1 MIELGE
7 EFLRQEKAFESLTAF
22 RAYMAPTGLV
32 DFQHIPARHHQIIIA
47 ALERLEHGAI
57 SKLLILAPPGS
68 AKSTYCSVQFPLW
81 YLARHPDQQ
90 ILCVSNTE
98 GLAENFS
105 RRRLAGA
112 LTQSWSV
119 LAETELDPKAQA
131 INHPQTLLGGGI
143 KIAGVGGSIV
153 GFRSSLNVLD
163 DPISKQEDALNPAA
177 LDKQWDWYVNEY
189 RTRLKPGSPELV
201 ISTRWAK
208 NDIAGHLLREEPEQW
223 TVLRLPMLA
232 DRDDDPLGRA
242 MGEPLWP
249 EYFTPEHIADKQK
262 HPFLWST
269 QFQQQPLDV
278 SGSWVDLEHIKIE
291 PSAPKKLNHVIA
303 VDLALTVGKGDY
315 TVMIVAGIDTERNI
329 HIVDVYRGR
338 ISPDV
343 TRDKLFALCDQYE
356 PSEVLIDDDNASKTF
371 TRLLYG
377 IARIDGKIIPWRP
390 QPMRGQNKEVRAAAI
405 RGLLLGGIVKF
416 VRAKWN
422 GDVFAEMLDFPSG
435 AHDDVVD
442 TLGLIGRRYGSLY
455 NPTEEG
461 LKPKDPY
468 EGMMVRVL
476 PSGKTVT
483 TKTMD
488 DMWADR
494 AGVIAGRRGRI

>member
-1 MIELGE
+1 MTTDTKRMIELGE

-278 SGSWVDLEHIKIE
+278 SPAFEYCI
-291 PSAPKKLNHVIA
+291 
-303 VDLALTVGKGDY
+303 
-315 TVMIVAGIDTERNI
+315 R
-329 HIVDVYRGR
+329 
-338 ISPDV
+338 
-343 TRDKLFALCDQYE
+343 
-356 PSEVLIDDDNASKTF
+356 
-371 TRLLYG
+371 
-377 IARIDGKIIPWRP
+377 
-390 QPMRGQNKEVRAAAI
+390 QPEA
-405 RGLLLGGIVKF
+405 
-416 VRAKWN
+416 
-422 GDVFAEMLDFPSG
+422 
-435 AHDDVVD
+435 
-442 TLGLIGRRYGSLY
+442 
-455 NPTEEG
+455 
-461 LKPKDPY
+461 
-468 EGMMVRVL
+468 
-476 PSGKTVT
+476 
-483 TKTMD
+483 
-488 DMWADR
+488 
-494 AGVIAGRRGRI
+494 